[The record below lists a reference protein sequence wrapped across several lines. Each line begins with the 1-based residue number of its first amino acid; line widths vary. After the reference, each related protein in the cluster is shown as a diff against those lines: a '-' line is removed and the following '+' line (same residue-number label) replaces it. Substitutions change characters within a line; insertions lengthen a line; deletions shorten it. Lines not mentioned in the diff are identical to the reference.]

1 MPNYMDYDDNELTRY
16 TGSKKYKRSP
26 KKKSNHK
33 HNYLP
38 CIVESV
44 LNAHLHYGLGKYC
57 DICGKVQMVNY
68 FITVKEPGRP
78 FSRMVSGLSEIK
90 GLYPDYPVLRE
101 TEK

>member
-1 MPNYMDYDDNELTRY
+1 MPNYMDYDDNEFTHY

-44 LNAHLHYGLGKYC
+44 LNDHLHYGLGKYC
-57 DICGKVQMVNY
+57 DICGKTFEPSEGKVRMINY
-68 FITVKEPGRP
+68 LFKYYKNNNI
-78 FSRMVSGLSEIK
+78 
-90 GLYPDYPVLRE
+90 YN
-101 TEK
+101 